1 MITYRES
8 DILKHEVKWVLGS
21 ITTNKASRGDGIPG
35 ELFQIL
41 KYDAVKVVHSVQFS
55 SVNFCVQLFVTPWTE
70 ACQAFLSIT
79 NSQRLLKLNS
89 WSLPIKMV
97 MPSNHLIFCCPLL
110 LPSIFLSIGV
120 FSSDSVLHIRWPK
133 Y

>member
-1 MITYRES
+1 MITDLEP

-55 SVNFCVQLFVTPWTE
+55 SVQSTFV
-70 ACQAFLSIT
+70 S
-79 NSQRLLKLNS
+79 NSL
-89 WSLPIKMV
+89 
-97 MPSNHLIFCCPLL
+97 
-110 LPSIFLSIGV
+110 
-120 FSSDSVLHIRWPK
+120 
-133 Y
+133 